1 MRIDSAEYTKG
12 KDIVILQFPF
22 DKYDLDEMRQIFDS
36 TQKAFP
42 DNILLALPE
51 DISLSLLRED
61 NPFL

>member
-12 KDIVILQFPF
+12 KDIIILQFPI
-22 DKYDLDEMRQIFDS
+22 DKYDFDEITQIFES

-42 DNILLALPE
+42 ENTLLALPE
-51 DISLSLLRED
+51 DFSLSLLREE